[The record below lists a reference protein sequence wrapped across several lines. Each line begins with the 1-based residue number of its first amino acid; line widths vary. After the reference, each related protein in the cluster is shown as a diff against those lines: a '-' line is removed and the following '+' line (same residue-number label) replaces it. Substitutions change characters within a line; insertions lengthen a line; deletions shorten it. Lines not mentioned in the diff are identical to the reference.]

1 MAHLIHFQGGKTQK
15 LFKMLIFLIDENV
28 QKPHCATWQSEPIKI
43 EAPLRNQNVCLPA
56 NEPAEFIYLFI
67 FPKATL
73 GAKDMVI
80 YICSCS
86 NGLVGMPSFFKSF
99 FSFTAVC
106 VFLAS
111 DWLVQPLGAS

>member
-1 MAHLIHFQGGKTQK
+1 
-15 LFKMLIFLIDENV
+15 MLTFLIDENV

-43 EAPLRNQNVCLPA
+43 EAPLRNQTVCLPA
-56 NEPAEFIYLFI
+56 NEPVEFF
-67 FPKATL
+67 FFFFSPKATL
-73 GAKDMVI
+73 GAEDMVI

-99 FSFTAVC
+99 FSFTAVG

-111 DWLVQPLGAS
+111 H